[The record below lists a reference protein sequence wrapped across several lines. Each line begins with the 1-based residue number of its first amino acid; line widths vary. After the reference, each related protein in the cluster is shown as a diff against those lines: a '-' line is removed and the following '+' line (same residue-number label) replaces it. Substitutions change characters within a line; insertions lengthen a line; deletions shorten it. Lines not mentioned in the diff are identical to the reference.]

1 MTSSKFPTDSYAQAL
16 LKDPFI
22 NIPISNITPENIE
35 KEIASLYVYFD
46 ELKYIMTDQ
55 IPKMETANLISSIG
69 GNLGLFLGLSI
80 CSFMELFELI
90 CLLVKNS
97 RKNKISGDFYQQ

>member
-1 MTSSKFPTDSYAQAL
+1 MNQYKETFSTL
-16 LKDPFI
+16 NVTNETMKDNLI
-22 NIPISNITPENIE
+22 QI
-35 KEIASLYVYFD
+35 KVYFD

-55 IPKMETANLISSIG
+55 IPKMDTESLISSIG

-90 CLLVKNS
+90 CLLVTYM
-97 RKNKISGDFYQQ
+97 RKNKISEDIFEKHNIK